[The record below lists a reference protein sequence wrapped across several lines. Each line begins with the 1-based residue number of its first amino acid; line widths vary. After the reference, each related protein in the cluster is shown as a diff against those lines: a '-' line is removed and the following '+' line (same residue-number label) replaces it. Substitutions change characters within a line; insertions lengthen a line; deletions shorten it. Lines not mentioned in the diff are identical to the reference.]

1 MKLFPFAIFLVV
13 STILLTSVK
22 AFSSVET
29 AVLRDRL
36 KQEFANSAK
45 YDQQKEAKIKSL
57 RRELHQVDGRNIDKQ
72 FDVCLKLYD
81 EYKSY
86 KYDSAYVYADRL
98 HTLSLKAHN
107 SEKENYSKIKLAF
120 ILLSAGKYKE
130 AFTITETI
138 DHTGFNEFAL
148 GDYYSVMT
156 RANFDLAAY
165 NNDAIYSPKYRAKGN
180 LYLDSAIQLS
190 KAGSYS
196 RMFLT
201 SYRNFSNGNDAEAIK
216 DFLNLAKIY
225 KSATHEDAITS
236 SILSELYLRTNNTEK
251 ASKYLFKAVIADLQ
265 ASTKETSAIFNLAEL
280 ASKTGD
286 VNNAY
291 LYIQQALKDAAF
303 YGARQRQ
310 IKISTVLPLITAQ
323 KLNFIESQKTRFF
336 IYLCSTLILAL
347 LIIII
352 SILLYKQLQERK
364 AKEKII
370 ANNNAKLELMNNQ
383 LHEVNNQVLKANN
396 QFAEDAHI
404 KEEYIGYFFNIISG
418 YILKLEKLKSSID
431 AKLIQNKLEQIKP
444 IINEIQVDKER
455 EVLFETFDKV
465 FLKIFPNF
473 LASFNSLFSKEDQI
487 WPKDHEI
494 LTTDLRIFAL
504 TRLGIEET
512 ESISKIL
519 QYSAKTI
526 YVYKMRLKAKSIY
539 PAPEF
544 DERLMNIKAIE
555 IPGKSRSDHEVI

>member
-1 MKLFPFAIFLVV
+1 MKLFAYAILIILP
-13 STILLTSVK
+13 TILLGSYE

-29 AVLRDRL
+29 DALLVKL
-36 KQEFANSAK
+36 KQEFARSAH
-45 YDQQKEAKIKSL
+45 YDQQKEAKIRSL
-57 RRELHQVDGRNIDKQ
+57 RTELQQVDSKNIDGQ

-98 HTLSLKAHN
+98 HALSLKAGN
-107 SEKENYSKIKLAF
+107 NVKENYSKIKLAF

-130 AFTITETI
+130 AFTIAETI
-138 DHTGFNEFAL
+138 DHKGFNEFAL

-165 NNDAIYSPKYRAKGN
+165 NNDAIYSPKYRSKGN

-190 KAGSYS
+190 KVGSYS
-196 RMFLT
+196 RLFLT
-201 SYRNFSNGNDAEAIK
+201 SYRNFSRGNNDAAIR

-236 SILSELYLRTNNTEK
+236 SILSELYMRTNDTEK
-251 ASKYLFKAVIADLQ
+251 ATIYLIRAVIGDLQ

-280 ASKTGD
+280 TSKSGD
-286 VNNAY
+286 ANQAY

-323 KLNFIESQKTRFF
+323 KLNFIESENTRFF
-336 IYLCSTLILAL
+336 VYLCSTLLLAL

-352 SILLYKQLQERK
+352 SILLYKQLQQRK

-370 ANNNAKLELMNNQ
+370 AENNANLELMNNQ
-383 LHEVNNQVLKANN
+383 LLEVNNQVVKANH
-396 QFAEDAHI
+396 QLAEDAHI
-404 KEEYIGYFFNIISG
+404 KEEYIGYFFNLISG
-418 YILKLEKLKSSID
+418 YILKLEKLKTSIN

-444 IINEIQVDKER
+444 IINEIEVDKER
-455 EVLFETFDKV
+455 EILFETFDKV

-473 LASFNSLFSKEDQI
+473 LISFNSLFKTEDQI
-487 WPKDHEI
+487 WPKDNEI

-504 TRLGIEET
+504 TRLGIDET

-539 PAPEF
+539 QAAEF

-555 IPGKSRSDHEVI
+555 GLPKADLK